1 MKVNYVT
8 LSRKF
13 LQTESEGNELYQKR
27 LTDENTCLLRLD
39 PDAEPFFVCIN
50 NEIACLVE
58 RIWKVNSR
66 LQQLIEKI
74 PARSILLQ
82 SALYREIELSN
93 EIEGIHSSRKTLK
106 EAAQKSSGRFFGQIS
121 QYGKILQD
129 ATPEFPCAIAEIR
142 EYYDELLYKEI
153 QMDNPDNL
161 PDGKMFRKDP
171 VFISDGFKNRHTGV
185 TPEDKIESMLQ
196 SSLNWM
202 RHHTVPDLVAIAVFH
217 YIFGYIHPFYDGNGR
232 LNRFLTTV
240 FLANDLG
247 PSASLLLSTAL
258 SRHRSDY
265 YKAFEVCEDPLNHNE
280 LTYFVLFFLNCL
292 SEAVEDEFQIL
303 DEKWDEF
310 TKFSESLK
318 KMDLKSRDSQILQL
332 LGESELFGEDGLIKE
347 ELAEKLGCSVS
358 TVRNLVK
365 EHKSRI
371 FTTKE
376 GRYNLYRL
384 DRRFLKEMTE

>member
-93 EIEGIHSSRKTLK
+93 EIEGIHSSRKMLK

>member
-1 MKVNYVT
+1 MKAKYLT
-8 LSRKF
+8 LSRMF
-13 LQTESEGNELYQKR
+13 HQNESDGKELYQKR
-27 LTDENTCLLRLD
+27 LKDDNTCLLRLD

-50 NEIACLVE
+50 NEISCLVE
-58 RIWKVNSR
+58 KIWKVNSR
-66 LQQLIEKI
+66 LQKLTGRI

-82 SALYREIELSN
+82 SALYLEIVLSN
-93 EIEGIHSSRKTLK
+93 EIEGIHSSRKMLK
-106 EAAQKSSGRFFGQIS
+106 EAAQKSSGRFYGQIS

-129 ATPEFPCAIAEIR
+129 TTPEFPRTIAEIR
-142 EYYDELLYKEI
+142 EYYDELLYEEI
-153 QMDNPDNL
+153 QMDNPADL

-171 VFISDGFKNRHTGV
+171 VFISDGINNRHTGV

-196 SSLNWM
+196 SSLDWM
-202 RHHTVPDLVAIAVFH
+202 HDHTVPDLVAIAVFH
-217 YIFGYIHPFYDGNGR
+217 YIFGFIHPFYDGNGR

-258 SRHRSDY
+258 RRHRSDY
-265 YKAFEVCEDPLNHNE
+265 YKAFEACEDPLNHNE

-303 DEKWDEF
+303 HDKWDEF
-310 TKFSESLK
+310 MKFSESLK

-332 LGESELFGEDGLIKE
+332 LGESELFGEDGLTKE
-347 ELAEKLGCSVS
+347 QLAEKLGCSVY

-371 FTTKE
+371 FTAKE

>member
-93 EIEGIHSSRKTLK
+93 EIEGIHSSRKMLK

-153 QMDNPDNL
+153 QMGNPDNL

-332 LGESELFGEDGLIKE
+332 LGESELFGEDGLTKE